1 MPSRTTINFWL
12 DALLLV
18 VFLGLSWVSLITRFV
33 FPPASQSVGWTL
45 WGRDLEW
52 WNSLRFG
59 TLCLFA
65 AGILL
70 HVMLHWSWVCGVIA
84 NWRRKRS
91 GAAAKG
97 KADTGIQTLYGVG
110 LLIAILN
117 VLGLGIAVAVLTVQE
132 PPL

>member
-12 DALLLV
+12 DTLLLV
-18 VFLGLSWVSLITRFV
+18 VFLGMSWVSLIIRFV
-33 FPPASQSVGWTL
+33 FPPASQSLGWTL

-52 WNSLRFG
+52 WSSLQFA

-84 NWRRKRS
+84 SWRRKRS
-91 GAAAKG
+91 GAAAKA
-97 KADTGIQTLYGVG
+97 KPDTGVQTLYGVG

-117 VLGLGIAVAVLTVQE
+117 VLGVGIAAAVLTVQE